1 MRSNEKGTSL
11 VEVLAVLLH
20 VSIIGGIG
28 WTALNIGMK
37 HNSVETNKT
46 LLQQEANLIVTKLVN
61 EHRRS
66 DHYYLRATNG
76 QLEINSCDSDDLAG
90 ESCDEFMSVTQRG
103 YQHKGSVNGVDFTL
117 LDGTNRIE
125 PKKSHVKLV
134 LKVTDREE
142 KLSAEVETKLTR
154 ILTNR

>member
-1 MRSNEKGTSL
+1 MLTNEKGASL
-11 VEVLAVLLH
+11 VEVLAVLLL

-37 HNSVETNKT
+37 HNSVETTKT
-46 LLQQEANLIVTKLVN
+46 QLQQEANLIVTKLIN

-66 DHYYLRATNG
+66 DHYYLRLADG
-76 QLEINSCDSDDLAG
+76 QLEINSCDADDSAG
-90 ESCDEFMSVTQRG
+90 ESCNGFLELTQQE
-103 YQHKGSVNGVDFTL
+103 YWHKGSVNGIDFTV
-117 LDGTNRIE
+117 LDSTKRFE
-125 PKKSHVKLV
+125 PKKTHVKLV